1 MAGEGADALQVPP
14 AIPAV
19 DREDPEG
26 VSGESAAAATA
37 AANLAALARQG
48 ADDMASEA
56 GGRVGAAAAAPGGG
70 AARVPAMTT
79 PARGGEEGGS
89 GRPPP
94 DQRAVMMRN
103 DDELRELEGLMHEEG
118 LVKSVVEAVADEMG
132 NIPPFAAVVQL
143 GRLMGQLPRLMD
155 GGLVETEI
163 NRMRTT
169 NLASFDEMLR
179 TAEPNELMNAIEVAV
194 QVDLLYR
201 RYTVVEPGPVSPRIT
216 DLLVNDHTFIE
227 WSLSKFFKPYVAKC
241 ELEAFKR
248 FGKPTP
254 AAGGGGVGGFGG
266 GNGQS
271 ALVVKAKGKTV
282 MNKFPKLV
290 AIKKDNSNATE
301 HYSYLFEL
309 FVALRA
315 NLARPKGSLDEA
327 ALVTAAGANE
337 HVSQSWARFGLENS
351 EDEDVEAPMTGRAPA
366 AYDMR

>member
-103 DDELRELEGLMHEEG
+103 DEELRELEGVMHEEG
-118 LVKSVVEAVADEMG
+118 LVKSVVEAVADEMS

-155 GGLVETEI
+155 GGHVETEI

-216 DLLVNDHTFIE
+216 DLLVNDHI
-227 WSLSKFFKPYVAKC
+227 
-241 ELEAFKR
+241 
-248 FGKPTP
+248 
-254 AAGGGGVGGFGG
+254 
-266 GNGQS
+266 
-271 ALVVKAKGKTV
+271 
-282 MNKFPKLV
+282 
-290 AIKKDNSNATE
+290 
-301 HYSYLFEL
+301 
-309 FVALRA
+309 
-315 NLARPKGSLDEA
+315 
-327 ALVTAAGANE
+327 
-337 HVSQSWARFGLENS
+337 
-351 EDEDVEAPMTGRAPA
+351 
-366 AYDMR
+366 

>member
-1 MAGEGADALQVPP
+1 MAGDGADALQVPP

-103 DDELRELEGLMHEEG
+103 DEELRELEGLMHEEG

-169 NLASFDEMLR
+169 LI
-179 TAEPNELMNAIEVAV
+179 P
-194 QVDLLYR
+194 
-201 RYTVVEPGPVSPRIT
+201 PR
-216 DLLVNDHTFIE
+216 H
-227 WSLSKFFKPYVAKC
+227 
-241 ELEAFKR
+241 
-248 FGKPTP
+248 
-254 AAGGGGVGGFGG
+254 
-266 GNGQS
+266 
-271 ALVVKAKGKTV
+271 
-282 MNKFPKLV
+282 
-290 AIKKDNSNATE
+290 
-301 HYSYLFEL
+301 
-309 FVALRA
+309 
-315 NLARPKGSLDEA
+315 
-327 ALVTAAGANE
+327 
-337 HVSQSWARFGLENS
+337 
-351 EDEDVEAPMTGRAPA
+351 
-366 AYDMR
+366 